1 MYKWLYLCCSMCW
14 SIWICSRWTLTV
26 LISLVCACG
35 TWTTGQRFTDKRWCS
50 VLYKSLRSPTS
61 LPNTAT
67 TTGARY
73 TIRQPESIC
82 ILGANLI
89 GSGLRGVFYCHLWTP
104 TVLCLL
110 IPYCT
115 HFWSFIL
122 GFDVLKNVYL
132 RYTYQKPSQYIF
144 TALFSGALL
153 KTNWCVLSN

>member
-50 VLYKSLRSPTS
+50 VLYKSLRSPTY

-82 ILGANLI
+82 VLGANLS
-89 GSGLRGVFYCHLWTP
+89 GSGLSGVFYGHLWTP
-104 TVLCLL
+104 SILCLMV
-110 IPYCT
+110 PYCT
-115 HFWSFIL
+115 PFWSFIL
-122 GFDVLKNVYL
+122 GFDALKNILYICGISTKTISIYFYSSFL
-132 RYTYQKPSQYIF
+132 RSSAENKSIF
-144 TALFSGALL
+144 P
-153 KTNWCVLSN
+153 V